1 MLYSHVMTT
10 QIGLLTLEEAD
21 GALRRVSFGDCAR
34 GERIK
39 TPLLARAQREIKE
52 YLAGERRY
60 FDLPLKLEGTPF
72 QQLVWQALRDIP
84 YGETRSYGELAAAI
98 GRPKAC
104 RAVGMANHNNPLAI
118 IVPCHRVIGANGRLT
133 GYAGGLE
140 IKRALLKLEGIVT
153 E

>member
-34 GERIK
+34 GERME

-52 YLAGERRY
+52 YLAGERRS

-98 GRPKAC
+98 GRPRAC
-104 RAVGMANHNNPLAI
+104 RAVGMANHYNPLAI

-133 GYAGGLE
+133 GYAGGVE